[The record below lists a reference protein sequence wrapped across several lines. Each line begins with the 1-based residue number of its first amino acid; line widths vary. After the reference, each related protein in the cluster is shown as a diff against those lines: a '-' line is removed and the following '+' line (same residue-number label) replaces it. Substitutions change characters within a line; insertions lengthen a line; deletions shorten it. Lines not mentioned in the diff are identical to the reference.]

1 MDRSEHSNRSVA
13 FLPILHLVP
22 LGSLSIV
29 RKVLHRIFIPNNEF
43 TILYLLH
50 EGDMCRVSGSAPPD
64 VMTNDTNSYF
74 LYICRK
80 LLCFIDQHE
89 KLVRN
94 VVDSYMFPLLLAACP
109 KTSCTMFST
118 KWIQPNQC
126 VRNRSKGLLCGSN
139 PPYRASGEYAGV
151 TTQQFSTKPKFSKMR
166 LTFYPY

>member
-64 VMTNDTNSYF
+64 VMTNDINSYF

-80 LLCFIDQHE
+80 LLRFIDQHE

-94 VVDSYMFPLLLAACP
+94 VVDSNMFPLLLAAYP
-109 KTSCTMFST
+109 KTPCTMFSVFSA

-126 VRNRSKGLLCGSN
+126 VGNRSKGLLCGSN
-139 PPYRASGEYAGV
+139 PPYGPAANTPVLLRSNFLQNQNSLKCA
-151 TTQQFSTKPKFSKMR
+151 
-166 LTFYPY
+166 